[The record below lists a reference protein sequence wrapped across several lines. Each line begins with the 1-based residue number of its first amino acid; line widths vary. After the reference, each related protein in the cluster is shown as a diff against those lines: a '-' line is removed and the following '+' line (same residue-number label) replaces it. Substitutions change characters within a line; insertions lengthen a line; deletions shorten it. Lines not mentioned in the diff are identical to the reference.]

1 MAENRNRF
9 QIVWGALL
17 ALAGV
22 GVFFRIPQV
31 MPRIKEIEQFSG
43 KAIYLVYGSF
53 YLLAIMLLIGGI
65 RKIIENVK
73 PPE

>member
-1 MAENRNRF
+1 MADNKNWF

-17 ALAGV
+17 TLAGI
-22 GVFFRIPQV
+22 GVIFRIPQV
-31 MPRIKEIEQFSG
+31 IPRVKEIEQFSG

-65 RKIIENVK
+65 RKIIENLK
-73 PPE
+73 STK